1 MHCAIS
7 RRVTARALS
16 LAAATLAATSLLSQP
31 AGNADLD
38 RVRAQIAQTKQRL
51 ESVRQQAASAEH
63 DLEVADLE
71 LSLRTQELQLA
82 VDLQSRLE
90 TQRVTLESELASIG
104 PQMERQRAY
113 LRKRVVALSRA
124 GSLGYLRLFLSIDR
138 DRDPLEALSMLRYLI
153 SRDTRALRRFRTAQ
167 AELADRRNAL
177 EKQQQQ
183 IAAARQVVE
192 QRRRGVEASKNE
204 KARLLASLRTAEAG
218 GEKQLAELE
227 EKARRLERL
236 VTVLSQQSGGNTST
250 LDVRSVQGALPW
262 PVQGKLIEK
271 FGRQRNPK
279 FATYT
284 MNNGVKIAASAGVPV
299 KAVFQ
304 GTVLFSQ
311 WFKGYGNLVIVDH
324 GNRVFSLYGNVKA
337 PSIAVGDHVAAGQA
351 IAGVGEGED
360 GQGGYLYFEVRQ
372 DNHPQDPQKWLR

>member
-7 RRVTARALS
+7 RRVTATALS
-16 LAAATLAATSLLSQP
+16 VAIAATGAFAQP
-31 AGNADLD
+31 ARNADLD

-71 LSLRTQELQLA
+71 LNLKTQELQLA
-82 VDLQSRLE
+82 LDLQARVE
-90 TQRVTLESELASIG
+90 AQRATLESELAAIG
-104 PQMERQRAY
+104 PQMEQQRAY

-167 AELADRRNAL
+167 QEMTERRAAL
-177 EKQQQQ
+177 EVQQKQ
-183 IAAARQVVE
+183 IVAARQVVE
-192 QRRRGVEASKNE
+192 ERRRAVESSKNQ

-236 VTVLSQQSGGNTST
+236 VTVLSQQSGGNTAT
-250 LDVRSVQGALPW
+250 LDVRTVKGALPW
-262 PVQGKLIEK
+262 PVQGKLLEK

-284 MNNGVKIAASAGVPV
+284 MNNGVKIAAAAGVPI

-304 GTVLFSQ
+304 GTVLFTQ
-311 WFKGYGNLVIVDH
+311 WFKGYGNLIIVDH

-337 PSIAVGDHVAAGQA
+337 PAVAVGDHVAAGQA

-360 GQGGYLYFEVRQ
+360 GQAGYLYFEVRQ
-372 DNHPQDPQKWLR
+372 DNHPEDPQTWLR